1 MIPLLSECITV
12 SIDCIKK
19 EDMKQPQVTQL
30 HRIKMMLLFK
40 MSEECLPA
48 DGELSADLYPHL
60 LNLGMLSYLCQ

>member
-19 EDMKQPQVTQL
+19 EDMKQPQVTRL

-40 MSEECLPA
+40 MCEECPPV
-48 DGELSADLYPHL
+48 DGELSANLYPHL
-60 LNLGMLSYLCQ
+60 LNLDVSSYLCQ